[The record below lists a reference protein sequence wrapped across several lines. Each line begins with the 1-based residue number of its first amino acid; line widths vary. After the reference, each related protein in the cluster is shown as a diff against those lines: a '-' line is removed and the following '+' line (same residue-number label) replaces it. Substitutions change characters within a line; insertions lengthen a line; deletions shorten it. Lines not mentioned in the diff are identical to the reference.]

1 MFWTLVLASDLELSR
16 TVEGEH
22 RASSTRATEVG
33 VPHVLSGV
41 CGRSPYTL
49 GKVLHW
55 AAWPPSPPPVFYVK
69 TFQMYPCKE
78 H

>member
-1 MFWTLVLASDLELSR
+1 MFWTLVLVSGLELTR
-16 TVEGEH
+16 IVEDGH

-33 VPHVLSGV
+33 IPHVLSGV
-41 CGRSPYTL
+41 CDRSLNTL

-55 AAWPPSPPPVFYVK
+55 AAWLPSLPPTFYVK